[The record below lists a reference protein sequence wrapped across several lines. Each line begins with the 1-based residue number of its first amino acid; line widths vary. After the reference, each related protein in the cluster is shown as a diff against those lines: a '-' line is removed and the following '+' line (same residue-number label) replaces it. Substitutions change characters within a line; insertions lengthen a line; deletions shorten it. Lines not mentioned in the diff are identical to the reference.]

1 MAPIEPDHNAVE
13 RTSLPSPS
21 KPFPLPPPPHLR
33 PRTSILT
40 PILGQLKQVIQIL
53 YEAMIQVNTYDA
65 HTVPVPAPAGAGA
78 TTTTNGAATTPARA
92 TRDVLAAQLT
102 QLSTALQD
110 IHRLAGDAQASGTLS
125 DIPRELIL
133 YVDNGRNPDIY
144 TREFVEL
151 VRRENQLMRGKMRA
165 FGSFRDVLGRELA
178 NANPELREDVA
189 RVVVRTGGEWPPKNE
204 AGQ

>member
-1 MAPIEPDHNAVE
+1 
-13 RTSLPSPS
+13 
-21 KPFPLPPPPHLR
+21 
-33 PRTSILT
+33 
-40 PILGQLKQVIQIL
+40 
-53 YEAMIQVNTYDA
+53 MIQVNTYDA
-65 HTVPVPAPAGAGA
+65 HTVANASTTA
-78 TTTTNGAATTPARA
+78 TTTNGASTPSITPSSSSSTTTTTRP

-165 FGSFRDVLGRELA
+165 FSGFRDVLGREIA

-189 RVVVRTGGEWPPKNE
+189 RVVVGTGGEWPPK
-204 AGQ
+204 

>member
-1 MAPIEPDHNAVE
+1 
-13 RTSLPSPS
+13 
-21 KPFPLPPPPHLR
+21 
-33 PRTSILT
+33 
-40 PILGQLKQVIQIL
+40 
-53 YEAMIQVNTYDA
+53 MIQVNTYDA
-65 HTVPVPAPAGAGA
+65 HTVPTAAAA
-78 TTTTNGAATTPARA
+78 AAAATTNGAATTPPMRP
-92 TRDVLAAQLT
+92 TRDVLAAQLS

-110 IHRLAGDAQASGTLS
+110 IHRLAGDAQASGTLA

-165 FGSFRDVLGRELA
+165 FGSFRDVLGREIA

-189 RVVVRTGGEWPPKNE
+189 RVVVGTGGEWPPKSE

>member
-1 MAPIEPDHNAVE
+1 MPLSVRLSNSSS
-13 RTSLPSPS
+13 TFLSP
-21 KPFPLPPPPHLR
+21 R
-33 PRTSILT
+33 LT
-40 PILGQLKQVIQIL
+40 PFAGQLKQVIQIL
-53 YEAMIQVNTYDA
+53 YETMIQVNTYDA
-65 HTVPVPAPAGAGA
+65 HTIPAASSAAAA
-78 TTTTNGAATTPARA
+78 TTLTTTNGTSTPPTRP

-102 QLSTALQD
+102 QLSNALQD
-110 IHRLAGDAQASGTLS
+110 IHRLAGDAQASGTLA

-165 FGSFRDVLGRELA
+165 FAGFRDVLGREIA

-189 RVVVRTGGEWPPKNE
+189 RVVVGTGGEWPPKSE

>member
-1 MAPIEPDHNAVE
+1 
-13 RTSLPSPS
+13 
-21 KPFPLPPPPHLR
+21 
-33 PRTSILT
+33 
-40 PILGQLKQVIQIL
+40 
-53 YEAMIQVNTYDA
+53 MIQVNTYDA
-65 HTVPVPAPAGAGA
+65 HTVPTA
-78 TTTTNGAATTPARA
+78 TANANTTTNGASTPTPSSTTRP
-92 TRDVLAAQLT
+92 TRDVLAAQLS

-165 FGSFRDVLGRELA
+165 FAGFRDVLGREIA

-189 RVVVRTGGEWPPKNE
+189 RVVVGTGGEWPPKE
-204 AGQ
+204 

>member
-1 MAPIEPDHNAVE
+1 
-13 RTSLPSPS
+13 
-21 KPFPLPPPPHLR
+21 
-33 PRTSILT
+33 
-40 PILGQLKQVIQIL
+40 
-53 YEAMIQVNTYDA
+53 MIQVNTYDA
-65 HTVPVPAPAGAGA
+65 HTVPSA
-78 TTTTNGAATTPARA
+78 TTTTNGASTPNPSTTTTTARP
-92 TRDVLAAQLT
+92 TRDVLAAQLS

-165 FGSFRDVLGRELA
+165 FAGFRDVLGREIA

-189 RVVVRTGGEWPPKNE
+189 RVVVGTGGEWPPKE
-204 AGQ
+204 

>member
-1 MAPIEPDHNAVE
+1 
-13 RTSLPSPS
+13 
-21 KPFPLPPPPHLR
+21 
-33 PRTSILT
+33 
-40 PILGQLKQVIQIL
+40 
-53 YEAMIQVNTYDA
+53 MIQVNTYDA
-65 HTVPVPAPAGAGA
+65 HTVPTAAAA
-78 TTTTNGAATTPARA
+78 AAAITNGASTATATPPTRP
-92 TRDVLAAQLT
+92 TRDVLAAQLS

-110 IHRLAGDAQASGTLS
+110 IHRLAGDAQASGTLA

-165 FGSFRDVLGRELA
+165 FAGFRDVLGREIA
-178 NANPELREDVA
+178 SANPELREDVA
-189 RVVVRTGGEWPPKNE
+189 RVVVGTGGEWPPKNE